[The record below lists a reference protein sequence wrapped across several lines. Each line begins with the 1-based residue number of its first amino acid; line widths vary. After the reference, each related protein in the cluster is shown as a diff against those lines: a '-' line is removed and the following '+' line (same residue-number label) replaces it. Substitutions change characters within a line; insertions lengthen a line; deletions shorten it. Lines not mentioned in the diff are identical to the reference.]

1 MRRRAPRPLSIALE
15 SLTARLAPATLLGEV
30 QRVWEQ
36 AAGPQIAREARPV
49 SEREGTVTLQCA
61 SATWMQEIELMGP
74 MLVAKLNEHLGSE
87 RVTAV
92 RATMSGRR
100 GPPRARA

>member
-1 MRRRAPRPLSIALE
+1 MRRRAPRPLGIALE
-15 SLTARLAPATLLGEV
+15 ELTARLAPATLLGEV
-30 QRVWEQ
+30 QRVWEA
-36 AAGPQIAREARPV
+36 AAGPQIAREAQPV

-61 SATWMQEIELMGP
+61 TATWMQEIELMGP
-74 MLVAKLNEHLGSE
+74 LLVQGLNEQLGGT

-100 GPPRARA
+100 GPPRARG

>member
-1 MRRRAPRPLSIALE
+1 MSIALE

-30 QRVWEQ
+30 QRVWEA
-36 AAGPQIAREARPV
+36 AAGPQIAQQATPV
-49 SEREGTVTLQCA
+49 SEREGTVTLRCA

-74 MLVAKLNEHLGSE
+74 VLAEQLNELLGGD

-100 GPPRARA
+100 SPPRGRG